1 MYQGIW
7 RLKSCM
13 EAKDWILLLVPILCN
28 GVVVFLLQKI
38 FERKQITR
46 DIKAEYGR
54 ILRQKIDVSLKSYIK
69 AVRFNN
75 ESNTNTSNEDLK
87 LLQSYVDSILDVYYY
102 YEENKNIFKSNVFE
116 EHMQAISSL
125 LSDLSKYKT
134 DLIKTDLI
142 LTSIRERL
150 MILKDEC
157 IKLHF

>member
-1 MYQGIW
+1 
-7 RLKSCM
+7 M

-28 GVVVFLLQKI
+28 GVVVFLLQKL

-54 ILRQKIDVSLKSYIK
+54 KLRQKIDGALELYIK

-75 ESNTNTSNEDLK
+75 ESNANTSNENSK
-87 LLQSYVDSILDVYYY
+87 LLQCYVDRILDVYYY
-102 YEENKNIFKSNVFE
+102 FVENKNIFKSNVFE
-116 EHMQAISSL
+116 EHMHAISSL
-125 LSDLSKYKT
+125 LMELSKYQT
-134 DLIKTDLI
+134 DLIQINLI
-142 LTSIRERL
+142 LNTIREKL

>member
-1 MYQGIW
+1 
-7 RLKSCM
+7 M

-54 ILRQKIDVSLKSYIK
+54 ILRQKIDVSLEFYIK

-75 ESNTNTSNEDLK
+75 ESNTNNCNENSK
-87 LLQSYVDSILDVYYY
+87 LLQSYVNSILDVYYY
-102 YEENKNIFKSNVFE
+102 FEENKNIFKSNVFE

-125 LSDLSKYKT
+125 LSELSKHQT
-134 DLIKTDLI
+134 DLIRIDLI
-142 LTSIRERL
+142 FNIIREKL